1 MALISAQARRNIRV
15 QLKRRL
21 CMTQANTTSALLG
34 CIAILIAGC
43 ATHDEPAPVA
53 RPPLR
58 VATAPDYPPLTF
70 KRGDRLVGVEADLA
84 QQLAMELG
92 RPLTFVERE
101 FQQLIPTLLAGDA
114 DIIMSG
120 MSITEA
126 RRVRVD
132 FTEPYLN
139 NGLLAMMR
147 AKDKEKFDT
156 KEEILSATERIGVKH
171 GTTGD
176 AFVQQRIPDAIRVA
190 FQTPSDAAWE
200 LRNHRVSLFIHDGYS
215 IAWLVSENE
224 ADFAAMWTP
233 LTEEYLA
240 WAVRRQDADLRHA
253 ANAMLARMKE
263 DGTLTN
269 IIRRWLPYMVSPTRG

>member
-1 MALISAQARRNIRV
+1 MIHLN
-15 QLKRRL
+15 LK
-21 CMTQANTTSALLG
+21 AAALLLG
-34 CIAILIAGC
+34 SVVLVAAC
-43 ATHDEPAPVA
+43 ATRQDTVAPVS

-58 VATAPDYPPLTF
+58 VATTPDYPPVVF
-70 KRGDRLVGVEADLA
+70 KRGERILGVEADLA
-84 QQLAMELG
+84 SQLALELG
-92 RPLTFVERE
+92 RPLEFVERE
-101 FQQLIPTLLAGDA
+101 FEQLIPALVAGDA

-126 RRVRVD
+126 RKFRVA
-132 FTEPYLN
+132 FTDPYLN

-147 AKDKEKFDT
+147 TEDRGKFDT
-156 KEEILSATERIGVKH
+156 KEKVMTARANVGVRQ

-176 AFVQQRIPDAIRVA
+176 VFVRENMPNAVRVG

-200 LRNHRVSLFIHDGYS
+200 LRNRRVALFIHDGYS

-233 LTEEYLA
+233 MTEEYLA
-240 WAVRRQDADLRHA
+240 WAVRRQDAHLLA
-253 ANAMLARMKE
+253 SANAMLARMKQ

-269 IIRRWLPYMVSPTRG
+269 IVRRWLPYMVTN